1 MSHDVSGVVSLSVPL
16 PLNYWLQERRR
27 LVFNHACV
35 VGFPNGVVNQYGD
48 CLPHEEDLE
57 HLQRSIDYVSSMI
70 LEQQGFGY
78 RSKCENAEVA

>member
-35 VGFPNGVVNQYGD
+35 VGLPDGTMRYGER
-48 CLPHEEDLE
+48 LPHEKGLKY
-57 HLQRSIDYVSSMI
+57 LQRSINYVSSMI
-70 LEQQGFGY
+70 SEQQGFGY
-78 RSKCENAEVA
+78 HSEREVRR